1 MKRKIIAVTG
11 GMGSGKSTLLGML
24 KAKGFATLDCDKLA
38 KQVAESPQ
46 LVAEVVRLLGDE
58 ACKNG
63 KLNRKYIRE
72 RVFSDKTLYD
82 GYTSL
87 FYGRVKQEL
96 ERALEGVRLAF
107 VEIQVLDAF
116 PFPWFAVWRVESD
129 SQLRID
135 RVMRRD
141 GVNEDN
147 VRSIMAV
154 QKDAAATL
162 TFTNNGDIKSLSEQ
176 LERALSSLT

>member
-1 MKRKIIAVTG
+1 M
-11 GMGSGKSTLLGML
+11 
-24 KAKGFATLDCDKLA
+24 
-38 KQVAESPQ
+38 
-46 LVAEVVRLLGDE
+46 
-58 ACKNG
+58 
-63 KLNRKYIRE
+63 
-72 RVFSDKTLYD
+72 
-82 GYTSL
+82 
-87 FYGRVKQEL
+87 
-96 ERALEGVRLAF
+96 
-107 VEIQVLDAF
+107 DAF
-116 PFPWFAVWRVESD
+116 PFPWYAVWRVECD
-129 SQLRID
+129 SRLRVD